1 MYIYTSYIY
10 IYIHIYNSY
19 IWYTYILGM
28 YGTRYEVE
36 VLQQCGKRVKTKSQK
51 VLGLVQAFVEVTV
64 EKLVGSLVINDS
76 ILKRL

>member
-1 MYIYTSYIY
+1 
-10 IYIHIYNSY
+10 
-19 IWYTYILGM
+19 M

-51 VLGLVQAFVEVTV
+51 VLGLVHAFVEVTV